1 MQRFGINMH
10 AFVVYLRIWSMINFY
25 LVKTQILHYL
35 VYLLVLYIF
44 TQLLT
49 VSLTV
54 DTDTLQQLEL

>member
-10 AFVVYLRIWSMINFY
+10 AFVVNLRIWSMINFY

-35 VYLLVLYIF
+35 VYSLVLYIF

-49 VSLTV
+49 VSITV
-54 DTDTLQQLEL
+54 DTDKIQLEL

>member
-10 AFVVYLRIWSMINFY
+10 VVNLRIWSMINFY